1 MGKKKKR
8 NKSKTP
14 MKKTS
19 WKIIPKLNCKCKSH
33 VLNYMDGLSFLDK
46 GRKMNLSRGL
56 QDLRHKLK

>member
-1 MGKKKKR
+1 MVQVLQISLKKVMGKKKKR

-19 WKIIPKLNCKCKSH
+19 WKIIPKLN
-33 VLNYMDGLSFLDK
+33 YK